1 MGSSAEAAAA
11 SGICNEAGNE
21 VGETKSAEAPAV
33 VTEETLSEADEM
45 ESESPTQPLDQLN
58 EALMEESQDQKD
70 ERYVVK
76 ATPMTAGSSGL
87 ETPPTSSETMNEN
100 EVVPEE
106 KPVVV
111 EESIPSVEKQ
121 DATNINVTSDNIET
135 EDTPEL
141 VEDKAEE
148 AEVVATPATPA
159 TPNLNKTT

>member
-1 MGSSAEAAAA
+1 MLFFPFRLLLEKKTSSAEAAAA

-87 ETPPTSSETMNEN
+87 ETPPTSSETMVKYIFLSFEYY
-100 EVVPEE
+100 
-106 KPVVV
+106 
-111 EESIPSVEKQ
+111 
-121 DATNINVTSDNIET
+121 
-135 EDTPEL
+135 
-141 VEDKAEE
+141 
-148 AEVVATPATPA
+148 
-159 TPNLNKTT
+159 NLFS

>member
-1 MGSSAEAAAA
+1 MLFFPFRLLLEKKTSSVEAAAA

-76 ATPMTAGSSGL
+76 ATPMTVGSSGL
-87 ETPPTSSETMNEN
+87 ETPPTSSETMVKCIIMSFEHY
-100 EVVPEE
+100 
-106 KPVVV
+106 
-111 EESIPSVEKQ
+111 SLFS
-121 DATNINVTSDNIET
+121 
-135 EDTPEL
+135 
-141 VEDKAEE
+141 
-148 AEVVATPATPA
+148 
-159 TPNLNKTT
+159 

>member
-1 MGSSAEAAAA
+1 MLEKKTSSAEAAAA

-33 VTEETLSEADEM
+33 VTEEALLEADEM

-87 ETPPTSSETMNEN
+87 ETPPTSSETMVKYIFCHFSAIICLVKDVSRDVLGLVNPIALSQMN
-100 EVVPEE
+100 
-106 KPVVV
+106 
-111 EESIPSVEKQ
+111 IPSV
-121 DATNINVTSDNIET
+121 IE
-135 EDTPEL
+135 
-141 VEDKAEE
+141 
-148 AEVVATPATPA
+148 
-159 TPNLNKTT
+159 